1 METWVL
7 NEKLLATKQE
17 FSFKRVAPIQSI
29 TDIVLLGFWLMLL
42 SWMFISYY
50 SNIYFYVKEFI
61 SSNVFI

>member
-1 METWVL
+1 MESWVL
-7 NEKLLATKQE
+7 NEKLLATKQK